1 LYQAA
6 KRLFAREVKM
16 IAKGS
21 WVLVHRNILEPAER
35 APQVPGDT
43 KKVPLEMWI
52 KGNLLGDAEIG
63 KDAEVITRTGR
74 RERGTLL
81 EVNPAYTHGFGDF
94 VPELL
99 EISRQVRAVVFEGE
113 KP

>member
-1 LYQAA
+1 
-6 KRLFAREVKM
+6 M

-21 WVLVHRNILEPAER
+21 WVLIHRNIMEPSER
-35 APQVPGDT
+35 APQVPEDT
-43 KKVPLEMWI
+43 KKVPLEMWV
-52 KGNLLGDAEIG
+52 KGNIEADTKIG
-63 KDAEVITRTGR
+63 TEAEVLTRTGR

-81 EVNPAYTHGFGDF
+81 EVNPTYTHGFGDF

-113 KP
+113 

>member
-1 LYQAA
+1 
-6 KRLFAREVKM
+6 M
-16 IAKGS
+16 IPKGS
-21 WVLVHRNILEPAER
+21 WVLIHRNIMEPSER
-35 APQVPGDT
+35 APQVPEDT
-43 KKVPLEMWI
+43 KKVPLEMWV
-52 KGNLLGDAEIG
+52 KGTLQTDTEIG
-63 KDAEVITRTGR
+63 AETEVLTRTGR

-81 EVNPAYTHGFGDF
+81 EVNPTYAHGFGDF

>member
-1 LYQAA
+1 
-6 KRLFAREVKM
+6 
-16 IAKGS
+16 
-21 WVLVHRNILEPAER
+21 AE
-35 APQVPGDT
+35 
-43 KKVPLEMWI
+43 
-52 KGNLLGDAEIG
+52 
-63 KDAEVITRTGR
+63 AEVLTRTGR

-81 EVNPAYTHGFGDF
+81 EANPAYTHGFGDF

>member
-1 LYQAA
+1 
-6 KRLFAREVKM
+6 M

-21 WVLVHRNILEPAER
+21 WVLIHRNIMEPSER
-35 APQVPGDT
+35 APQVPEDT
-43 KKVPLEMWI
+43 KKVPLEMWV
-52 KGNLLGDAEIG
+52 KGNLEADTEIG
-63 KDAEVITRTGR
+63 AEAEVLTRTGR

-81 EVNPAYTHGFGDF
+81 EVNPTYTHGFGDF

>member
-1 LYQAA
+1 
-6 KRLFAREVKM
+6 M

-21 WVLVHRNILEPAER
+21 WVLVHRNILEAAGR
-35 APQVPGDT
+35 APQVPDDT
-43 KKVPLEMWI
+43 KKVPLEMWV
-52 KGNLLGDAEIG
+52 KGTLQADAEIG
-63 KDAEVITRTGR
+63 AEVELITRTGR

-81 EVNPAYTHGFGDF
+81 EVNPAYTHGFGAF

-99 EISRQVRAVVFEGE
+99 EISRQLRAVVFEGE

>member
-1 LYQAA
+1 MKEAA
-6 KRLFAREVKM
+6 M

-21 WVLVHRNILEPAER
+21 WVLIHRNILEPGDR

-43 KKVPLEMWI
+43 KKVPLEMWV
-52 KGNLLGDAEIG
+52 KGSLLEDAETG
-63 KDAEVITRTGR
+63 SEAEVITRTGR

-81 EVNPAYTHGFGDF
+81 EVNPTYTHGFGDF

>member
-1 LYQAA
+1 
-6 KRLFAREVKM
+6 M

-21 WVLVHRNILEPAER
+21 WVLIHRNILEPSER

-43 KKVPLEMWI
+43 KNVPLEMWV
-52 KGNLLGDAEIG
+52 KGTLQTDAETG
-63 KDAEVITRTGR
+63 SEVEVVTRTGR
-74 RERGTLL
+74 RKQGTLL
-81 EVNPAYTHGFGDF
+81 EANPAYTHGFGGF